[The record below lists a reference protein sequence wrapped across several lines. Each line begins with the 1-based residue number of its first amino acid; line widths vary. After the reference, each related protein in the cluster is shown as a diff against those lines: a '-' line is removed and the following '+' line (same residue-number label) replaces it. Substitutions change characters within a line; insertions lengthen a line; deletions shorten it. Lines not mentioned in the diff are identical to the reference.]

1 MLGLSKESSVNIVVT
16 GRHGVS
22 PELKEL
28 AEQKV
33 SKLALVFDR
42 LTSAHVTLDSEHG
55 LCKAEASVR
64 GPRGS
69 VLVAGAEDADMRAAL
84 DTLEDRLLRQAR
96 KLKTKIDGRRKG
108 TGRGAA

>member
-1 MLGLSKESSVNIVVT
+1 VQIVVT

-22 PELKEL
+22 PDSKEL
-28 AEQKV
+28 AEAKIA
-33 SKLALVFDR
+33 KLEQVFDR
-42 LTSAHVTLDSEHG
+42 FTSAHVTLDVTHG
-55 LCKAEASVR
+55 VSKAEASVH

-69 VLVAGAEDADMRAAL
+69 VLVASAEDADMRAAL
-84 DTLEDRLLRQAR
+84 DVLEDRLLRQAR